1 MKRETERGY
10 SRERRPGS
18 LGCEESQVVINSGT
32 QGREV
37 TESLFLVF
45 IDNLNPW
52 LDSLGLWEFFKLY
65 GKVRDVFLSSKKS
78 LRRRSFGFIRFD
90 MIEEVTK
97 VVKLVDGKLIFEWP
111 IRAKM
116 ASFGWNCRR
125 FSVSK
130 QNGGKEIEV
139 FKQIGGKDIAVL
151 SKLSNGDDWHSS
163 YRVDRGGIGTFTEV
177 VKKDR
182 MCDVFERLDETEKAV
197 QSPLL
202 ILEEKGSPLV
212 VKRGKEALGR
222 RNGIGQWVCADK
234 TLEKGLDQGK
244 EALGRRNGIGS
255 WVCADKTLAKG
266 LDHWPKLKLVND
278 KDLKEGKTVIFNFLE
293 GFRDKV
299 VGENLKKVKLTNDK
313 VSHVSTG
320 KLALDVRKDK
330 VGSCLNQINSWKEGC
345 WLNFKNFKKGCYR
358 EGFAG
363 PIKSGK
369 SIGRNENRKKW
380 KVRDSSVSV
389 KKHVMK
395 TRYSKVNFKVSWNLE
410 EGITKIIETGVK
422 LGFDFKGKKVKM
434 VDILA
439 VLWKKLMSS
448 GGSRSR
454 FPA

>member
-10 SRERRPGS
+10 SRERRLGS

-78 LRRRSFGFIRFD
+78 LRRGSFGFIRFD
-90 MIEEVTK
+90 MIEEVTE

-130 QNGGKEIEV
+130 QNSGKEIEV

-151 SKLSNGDDWHSS
+151 SKLSNGDDWLSS
-163 YRVDRGGIGTFTEV
+163 YRVDRDGIGTFTEV

-182 MCDVFERLDETEKAV
+182 MCNVFERLDETEKV
-197 QSPLL
+197 WEMSWNSKDNEDIWLSKCVVGVLKEFGVGWRRLIFCQDYRRCSSNGTYVDGKLL
-202 ILEEKGSPLV
+202 RLV
-212 VKRGKEALGR
+212 YSAFLGCSESSADFGKEGVSSCR
-222 RNGIGQWVCADK
+222 ETR
-234 TLEKGLDQGK
+234 QGGFRK
-244 EALGRRNGIGS
+244 KKWHWA
-255 WVCADKTLAKG
+255 VDKTLAKG

-345 WLNFKNFKKGCYR
+345 WLNFKNFKKGYYR

-363 PIKSGK
+363 PIRSGK

-380 KVRDSSVSV
+380 KVRDSISRKSSYASI
-389 KKHVMK
+389 HDGLLTACNIARDCIMY
-395 TRYSKVNFKVSWNLE
+395 RYVNGLFNV
-410 EGITKIIETGVK
+410 
-422 LGFDFKGKKVKM
+422 
-434 VDILA
+434 
-439 VLWKKLMSS
+439 
-448 GGSRSR
+448 
-454 FPA
+454 